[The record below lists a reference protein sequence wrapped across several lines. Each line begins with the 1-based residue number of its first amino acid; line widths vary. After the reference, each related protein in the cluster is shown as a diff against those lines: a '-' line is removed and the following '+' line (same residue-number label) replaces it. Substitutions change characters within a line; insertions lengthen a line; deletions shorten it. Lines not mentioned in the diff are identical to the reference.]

1 MAAMKP
7 PLVKYGSCGA
17 DKLSS
22 VLMNLLDQTDADLRE
37 GRVSEAVLAL
47 RAHVGEHPGDAA
59 ATERLA
65 FACHRLGDLP
75 AAAAAFESLCSIQ
88 PSSASAAS
96 NFATVL
102 GQMQLYDE
110 ALRHFDRAIAL
121 DAGFIDARFNRA
133 QILEMRGRTTDAIN
147 DFRQVVEAN
156 PGHRVAWYRLGNLL
170 IHVGQREEAQA
181 AFDRAI
187 TLDSDYAE
195 ARWARTMSTLPQAYD
210 LGEVPEIFYDEF
222 SQRLASLDRW
232 FAEGRDALGHR
243 AVGHQQPYYIVYHD
257 RNNREVLSR
266 YGDLCA
272 RLMNAWYGERPP
284 VAGSSR
290 NEPINVA
297 IVSGNVHDHAVW
309 TAIVRGWCREIDRS
323 RFRLSIVYTDK
334 IADSE
339 TDIARASVDRFIE
352 GQRDLGGWVDA
363 VVDVRPDVLVYPEVG
378 MDRTCIK
385 LASLRLAPVQVAT
398 WGHAETTGMPAIDY
412 FLSADAFESAAAQ
425 DNYRERLVRLPG
437 IGTCYTAL
445 NPAKIDLDLRELDLD
460 PDRPI
465 ALCPATPYKFLPAHD
480 WTLAAIAR
488 DAPTSQLVF
497 VTDDIAPRLS
507 DLIARRLRAAFENA
521 ELDYDRHVRFIDQQ
535 SRPRYFALM
544 RQSSIYLDTIA
555 FSGFNTA
562 MQAFECGLPVL
573 TVEGRFLRNRFASG
587 LLREMGVDELIATS
601 AKAYVDNAVR
611 LLTSPALLSQTRS
624 KIIERFPALLDRSDS
639 VRAFEAFLESVAPAR
654 IKATTKSWLDR
665 VRGR

>member
-1 MAAMKP
+1 MKP

-210 LGEVPEIFYDEF
+210 IGEVPEIFYDEF

>member
-210 LGEVPEIFYDEF
+210 IGEVPEIFYDEF

-437 IGTCYTAL
+437 IGTCYAAL

>member
-1 MAAMKP
+1 M
-7 PLVKYGSCGA
+7 
-17 DKLSS
+17 
-22 VLMNLLDQTDADLRE
+22 
-37 GRVSEAVLAL
+37 
-47 RAHVGEHPGDAA
+47 
-59 ATERLA
+59 
-65 FACHRLGDLP
+65 
-75 AAAAAFESLCSIQ
+75 
-88 PSSASAAS
+88 
-96 NFATVL
+96 
-102 GQMQLYDE
+102 
-110 ALRHFDRAIAL
+110 
-121 DAGFIDARFNRA
+121 
-133 QILEMRGRTTDAIN
+133 
-147 DFRQVVEAN
+147 
-156 PGHRVAWYRLGNLL
+156 
-170 IHVGQREEAQA
+170 GQREEAQA

-210 LGEVPEIFYDEF
+210 IGEVPEIFYDEF

-437 IGTCYTAL
+437 IGTCYAAL

>member
-210 LGEVPEIFYDEF
+210 IGEVPEIFYDEF

-437 IGTCYTAL
+437 IGTCYAAL

-497 VTDDIAPRLS
+497 VTDNIAPRLS

>member
-1 MAAMKP
+1 MKP

-210 LGEVPEIFYDEF
+210 IGEVPEIFYDEF

-437 IGTCYTAL
+437 IGTCYAAL

-611 LLTSPALLSQTRS
+611 LLTNPALLSATRS

>member
-1 MAAMKP
+1 MKP

-210 LGEVPEIFYDEF
+210 IGEVPEIFYDEF

-437 IGTCYTAL
+437 IGTCYAAL

-497 VTDDIAPRLS
+497 VTDNIAPRLS

>member
-1 MAAMKP
+1 MKP

-437 IGTCYTAL
+437 IGTCYAAL

-497 VTDDIAPRLS
+497 VTDNIAPRLS

>member
-1 MAAMKP
+1 
-7 PLVKYGSCGA
+7 
-17 DKLSS
+17 
-22 VLMNLLDQTDADLRE
+22 MNLLDQADADLRE

-47 RAHVGEHPGDAA
+47 RAYVGEHPGDAA

-75 AAAAAFESLCSIQ
+75 GAAAAFQSLCSIR

-102 GQMQLYDE
+102 GQMQRYDE
-110 ALRHFDRAIAL
+110 ALRHLDRAITL
-121 DAGFIDARFNRA
+121 DPGFIDARFNRA
-133 QILEMRGRTTDAIN
+133 QILEMRGRSADAIN

-156 PGHRVAWYRLGNLL
+156 PDHKLAWYRLGHLL
-170 IHVGQREEAQA
+170 VNAGRREEGQL

-187 TLDSDYAE
+187 ALDADYAE

-210 LGEVPEIFYDEF
+210 IGEAPETFYEEF

-243 AVGHQQPYYIVYHD
+243 AVGNQQPYYIVYHD

-272 RLMNAWYGERPP
+272 RLMNAWYGERAP
-284 VAGSSR
+284 VAGSSQDG
-290 NEPINVA
+290 PIEVA

-309 TAIVRGWCREIDRS
+309 TAIVRGWCRGIDRS
-323 RFRLSIVYTDK
+323 RFRLSIVYTDT

-339 TDIARASVDRFIE
+339 TDVARASVDRFLE
-352 GQRDLGGWVDA
+352 GPRDLDGWVDA
-363 VVDVRPDVLVYPEVG
+363 VMDLRPDVLVYPEVG

-385 LASLRLAPVQVAT
+385 LASLRLAPMQVAA
-398 WGHAETTGMPAIDY
+398 WGHAETTGMPTIDC

-437 IGTCYTAL
+437 IGACYAAL
-445 NPAKIDLDLRELDLD
+445 NPEEIDVNLRELGLD
-460 PDRPI
+460 PGRPI

-488 DAPTSQLVF
+488 DAPTCQLVL
-497 VTDDIAPRLS
+497 VTDNIAPRLS
-507 DLIARRLRAAFENA
+507 DLIARRLRATFEHA
-521 ELDYDRHVRFIDQQ
+521 ELDYDRHVRFIDHQ

-587 LLREMGVDELIATS
+587 LLREMGVEELIATD
-601 AKAYVDNAVR
+601 AKAYVANAVT
-611 LLTSPALLSQTRS
+611 LLTNPALLAATRR
-624 KIIERFPALLDRSDS
+624 KITERFPGLLDRSDS

-654 IKATTKSWLDR
+654 IKRTTKSWLDR
-665 VRGR
+665 VRRR